1 MHKSSTSVI
10 AKSHSSLNL
19 NYHKTVLPNGIRIV
33 TEEIPYLRS
42 VSVGVWINVGSRDED
57 EKNNG
62 ITHFIEHMVFKGTE
76 RFSNQQI
83 ARSLESVGGYLNA
96 FTTKEH
102 TCFYARILDEH
113 LQTAID
119 VISDLIQHPRLE
131 IKEIEKEKLVVLEEL
146 KNIEDDPDEIIHDHL
161 DQNVYFKHPLGFPII
176 GNAENIKK
184 FSRDDLFLHIQ
195 HHFTPKEMVV
205 AAAGNLKHEELVSL
219 VTKFFN
225 SNGQERTV
233 SKRVQGPRRVHS
245 NKEVVEKPIN
255 QAYVCMGTLGYSVKS
270 RMRYP
275 LLILNTLLGDGMS
288 CRLFQNIREKYGF
301 AYAVYSFAN
310 LLSDTGSFGVYV
322 GTDNNNIDH
331 SIELI
336 HKELDK
342 LKMKPVGKA
351 ELERTKA
358 QMKGNM
364 MLGLENMSNR
374 MMRLGSGEL
383 YFGEYLT
390 LDEVLKSIN
399 AVGQDMI
406 QEVANNIF
414 KMDNFS
420 TVIFKSKNG
429 ASH

>member
-10 AKSHSSLNL
+10 AKSHSSLNM

-33 TEEIPYLRS
+33 SEEIPYLRS

-131 IKEIEKEKLVVLEEL
+131 IKEIEKEKLVVIEEL

-176 GNAENIKK
+176 GRAENIKK
-184 FSRDDLFLHIQ
+184 FSRDDLFSHIR
-195 HHFTPKEMVV
+195 HHFIPKQIVV

-219 VTKFFN
+219 VTKYFN
-225 SNGQERTV
+225 SNGKERTV
-233 SKRVQGPRRVHS
+233 SKRVQGPRRIHS

-322 GTDNNNIDH
+322 GTDNNNIDR

-336 HKELDK
+336 HKELEK

-351 ELERTKA
+351 ELERTKT